1 MERRILITGANGQLG
16 LAINQVLKDR
26 EDITLINTCLLDSSA
41 YCPIKLDITN
51 PMGVMNLVQELN
63 PQIII
68 NCAAHTQVDLC
79 ESEQEK
85 AYTINALGPKYLA
98 EAAQAVEA
106 RLIHISTDYVFSG
119 DKKEPY
125 SEEDETDPKSTYGST
140 KLAGEEF
147 VKSIC
152 DNYQIVRTA
161 WLYGEGKNFVRT
173 MLRLEEEKKDIKVV
187 ADQFGCPTSALEL
200 ARALVFLMDS
210 EESGVFHAVCEG
222 VTTWYE
228 FAEEIF
234 KLAGKEAN
242 ISPISTEEY
251 RTAAK
256 RPAYSVLSTK
266 KLKDLGYHMNDW
278 KAALKEYMESLAV
291 SSL

>member
-16 LAINQVLKDR
+16 IAINELLESR
-26 EDITLINTCLLDSSA
+26 EDITLINTCVLESSA

-51 PMGVMNLVQELN
+51 PMGVMNLIQELN

-79 ESEQEK
+79 ESDQER
-85 AYTINALGPKYLA
+85 AYAINALGPKHLA

-106 RLIHISTDYVFSG
+106 RLIHISTDYVFNG
-119 DKKEPY
+119 EKTEAY
-125 SEEDETDPKSTYGST
+125 TEEDETDPKSVYGST

-147 VKSIC
+147 VKNIC

-173 MLRLEEEKKDIKVV
+173 MLRMADENKDIKVV
-187 ADQFGCPTSALEL
+187 ADQYGCPTSALEL
-200 ARALVFLMDS
+200 AKALEFLIDR
-210 EESGVFHAVCEG
+210 EECGIFNAVCEG

-228 FAEEIF
+228 FAGEIF

-242 ISPISTEEY
+242 LSPVSTEEY
-251 RTAAK
+251 RVAAK
-256 RPAYSVLSTK
+256 RPSYSVLSTK
-266 KLKDLGYHMNDW
+266 KLNDMGYHMKNW
-278 KAALKEYMESLAV
+278 KDALKVYLDSQVQES
-291 SSL
+291 

>member
-16 LAINQVLKDR
+16 IAINELLESR
-26 EDITLINTCLLDSSA
+26 EDITLINTCVLESSA

-51 PMGVMNLVQELN
+51 PMGVMNLIQELN

-79 ESEQEK
+79 ESDQER
-85 AYTINALGPKYLA
+85 AYAINALGPKHLA

-106 RLIHISTDYVFSG
+106 RLIHISTDYVFNG
-119 DKKEPY
+119 EKTEAY
-125 SEEDETDPKSTYGST
+125 TEEDETDPKSVYGST

-147 VKSIC
+147 VKNIC

-173 MLRLEEEKKDIKVV
+173 MLRMADENKDIKVV
-187 ADQFGCPTSALEL
+187 ADQYGCPTSALEL
-200 ARALVFLMDS
+200 AKALEFLIDR
-210 EESGVFHAVCEG
+210 EECGIFNAVCEG

-228 FAEEIF
+228 FAGEIF

-242 ISPISTEEY
+242 LSPVSTEEY
-251 RTAAK
+251 RVAAK
-256 RPAYSVLSTK
+256 RPSYSVLSTK
-266 KLKDLGYHMNDW
+266 KLNDMGYHMKNW
-278 KAALKEYMESLAV
+278 KDALKVYLDSQAQES
-291 SSL
+291 

>member
-16 LAINQVLKDR
+16 LAINQLLSER
-26 EDITLINTCLLDSSA
+26 EDITLINTCLSESSA

-51 PMGVMNLVQELN
+51 PMGVMNLVQELS

-79 ESEQEK
+79 ESDQEK

-98 EAAQAVEA
+98 EAAKAVEA

-119 DKKEPY
+119 EKTEPY
-125 SEEDETDPKSTYGST
+125 TEEDDTEPQSVYGST

-147 VKSIC
+147 IKSIC

-173 MLRLEEEKKDIKVV
+173 MLRLAEEKKDIKVV
-187 ADQFGCPTSALEL
+187 SDQYGCPTSALEL
-200 ARALVFLMDS
+200 ARVLVFLIDK
-210 EESGVFHAVCEG
+210 EESGIFHAVCEG

-228 FAEEIF
+228 FAKEIF
-234 KLAGKEAN
+234 RLAEKEVN
-242 ISPISTEEY
+242 LSPIPTEEY
-251 RTAAK
+251 RVAAK
-256 RPAYSVLSTK
+256 RPAYSVLDTG
-266 KLKDLGYHMNDW
+266 KLNAMGCYLKHWKD
-278 KAALKEYMESLAV
+278 ALQEYMDSLAA
-291 SSL
+291 SEL

>member
-16 LAINQVLKDR
+16 IAINQLLKER
-26 EDITLINTCLLDSSA
+26 EDITLINTCLLESSA

-68 NCAAHTQVDLC
+68 NCAAHTQVDQC

-98 EAAQAVEA
+98 EAAKAVEA

-119 DKKEPY
+119 ENKEPY
-125 SEEDETDPKSTYGST
+125 TEEDAADPRSVYGST

-161 WLYGEGKNFVRT
+161 WLYGDGKNFVKT

-187 ADQFGCPTSALEL
+187 SDQFGCPTSALEL
-200 ARALVFLMDS
+200 ARAIVFLMDR
-210 EESGVFHAVCEG
+210 EECGIFHAVCEG

-228 FAEEIF
+228 FAGEIF
-234 KLAGKEAN
+234 RLAGKEASL
-242 ISPISTEEY
+242 SPIPTEEY
-251 RTAAK
+251 RVAAQ
-256 RPAYSVLSTK
+256 RPAYSVLSTR
-266 KLKDLGYHMNDW
+266 KLKDMGYRLKNW
-278 KAALKEYMESLAV
+278 KDALKEYMNNLTQ
-291 SSL
+291 